1 MSRKGIPNFKPTDE
15 QRKLV
20 RQLAGVGIPHES
32 IRLLVKDAND
42 NAVSQDTLVRHFGP
56 ELEEGK
62 VATIAQVAGKLVATA
77 LGAPSPQATTSQIF
91 YLKTQAGWKETA
103 VTEHTVPDADGE
115 GADIVDTAAK
125 IAGLIEKG
133 RRRMRG
139 TDETIQ

>member
-1 MSRKGIPNFKPTDE
+1 MSRKGIPNFKASDE

-20 RQLAGVGIPHES
+20 RQLAGVGIPHEQ
-32 IRLLVKDAND
+32 IRLLVKDVND
-42 NAVSQDTLVRHFGP
+42 KPVSQDTLVRHFAD

-91 YLKTQAGWKETA
+91 YLKTQAGWKETS
-103 VTEHTVPDADGE
+103 VTEHAVADPDGE
-115 GADIVDTAAK
+115 GMDVVDTAAR

-133 RRRMRG
+133 RRAARG
-139 TDETIQ
+139 TDETQH